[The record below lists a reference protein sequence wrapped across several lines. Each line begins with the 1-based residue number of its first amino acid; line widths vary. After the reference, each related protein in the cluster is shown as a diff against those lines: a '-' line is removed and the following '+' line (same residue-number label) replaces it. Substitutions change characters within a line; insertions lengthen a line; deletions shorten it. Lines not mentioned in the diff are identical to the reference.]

1 MDPEPVRAGGTQR
14 IYDKLVRAEGTQR
27 TYARLAGIFVLA
39 AIVFAFSGGA
49 MLSRI
54 AGTGTFEEI
63 AHRITAGERLYRVG
77 LTLQLLGTLSGALLF
92 FAFYATLKPVNS
104 LLAQL
109 AMILGL
115 LDTPLGLVVRM
126 CGFVR
131 AQLFISAE
139 QPGAGTAPVKAF
151 SDLMRSIATLTENI
165 GGIAFGM
172 GLLLVFYLFWKSGY
186 IPRILSGLGL
196 LASALWVAMYL
207 ASLVFPENRGL
218 LMRICYAP
226 GAVALVGTGL
236 WLIVF
241 TIKTRTGPSV
251 QPA

>member
-1 MDPEPVRAGGTQR
+1 VDPETVRAGLPQRIHAQLARAEQTQR
-14 IYDKLVRAEGTQR
+14 M
-27 TYARLAGIFVLA
+27 YAQLAGIFVLA

-49 MLSRI
+49 MLSRV

-63 AHRITAGERLYRVG
+63 AHRITEGERLYRVG

-92 FAFYATLKPVNS
+92 FAFYAALKPVNS
-104 LLAQL
+104 LVAQL

-131 AQLFISAE
+131 AQLAISAD
-139 QPGAGTAPVKAF
+139 QPGAGTVPVKAF
-151 SDLMRSIATLTENI
+151 SDLLRSIATLTENI
-165 GGIAFGM
+165 GGVAFGM

-186 IPRILSGLGL
+186 IPRVLSGLGV
-196 LASALWVAMYL
+196 LASALWTAMYL
-207 ASLVFPENRGL
+207 ASLVLPENRGL

-226 GAVALVGTGL
+226 GAVALVGTGF
-236 WLIVF
+236 WLTVF
-241 TIKTRTGPSV
+241 TIKTRTDPFAP
-251 QPA
+251 PA